1 MKPLVKYIEHKPAEH
16 TDRATAWIARVWPSS
31 TGRTL
36 YFNDMALKRSSG
48 PDSNH
53 CDLLS
58 GEDYWVSGVKK
69 NGSNR
74 HWNGGGPVYIEKS
87 LVEWYEA
94 YVHQKDFNGLI
105 EIPDLDKPDIS
116 KFNAIE
122 NGKAPE
128 QDSTA
133 AALTTVGEVK
143 KDET

>member
-36 YFNDMALKRSSG
+36 YFNDMALKRRSG
-48 PDSNH
+48 SDSNH

-133 AALTTVGEVK
+133 AALTAVGEVK